1 MSDDRVLHVSTSRG
15 VATLTLDSP
24 ANRNA
29 LSRAMRAQLRA
40 ALAGALARIRTDA

>member
-1 MSDDRVLHVSTSRG
+1 MTLIVRTEERG

-29 LSRAMRAQLRA
+29 LSARLVAQVR
-40 ALAGALARIRTDA
+40 GALAD

>member
-1 MSDDRVLHVSTSRG
+1 MSDDTVLQVSTSRG

-29 LSRAMRAQLRA
+29 LSRAMGAQLREGLND
-40 ALAGALARIRTDA
+40 ALAD